1 MKKEVIKYGKFVT
14 GKTTIKGIA
23 KEAETNVNK
32 FYRDGKTFIKEIE
45 SAEVRG
51 KNGERYYLYCNIR
64 ECDEKE
70 FRYAAGSP
78 FIELNNKVLWFE
90 NNALETVKKAIEKY
104 QNDRETD
111 RNRRATF
118 RVAKWEKYG
127 ITVYYEYSAPEKML
141 FNVYVEANGV
151 EFEIVRNICAEAIFA
166 MVKELSG
173 DENAIP
179 KYTDIENDPFYQS
192 ALKYDDN
199 RLIDRLIS
207 LYGKN

>member
-1 MKKEVIKYGKFVT
+1 MRKEVIEYGKI
-14 GKTTIKGIA
+14 KTDKTALEGTV
-23 KEAETNVNK
+23 KEIENDENK
-32 FYRDGKTFIKEIE
+32 FYRDGKTFIKKIE

-70 FRYAAGSP
+70 FRYTAGSP
-78 FIELNNKVLWFE
+78 FIELDNKVLWFE

-104 QNDRETD
+104 QNDRETA

-118 RVAKWEKYG
+118 RVAKWEKYR

-141 FNVYVEANGV
+141 FNVCVEANGV
-151 EFEIVRNICAEAIFA
+151 EFNIVRNICAEAIFA
-166 MVKELSG
+166 IVKELSG

-179 KYTDIENDPFYQS
+179 KHSDVENDPFYQS

>member
-70 FRYAAGSP
+70 FRYTAG
-78 FIELNNKVLWFE
+78 
-90 NNALETVKKAIEKY
+90 
-104 QNDRETD
+104 
-111 RNRRATF
+111 
-118 RVAKWEKYG
+118 
-127 ITVYYEYSAPEKML
+127 
-141 FNVYVEANGV
+141 
-151 EFEIVRNICAEAIFA
+151 
-166 MVKELSG
+166 
-173 DENAIP
+173 
-179 KYTDIENDPFYQS
+179 
-192 ALKYDDN
+192 
-199 RLIDRLIS
+199 
-207 LYGKN
+207 